1 MLRIA
6 ICDDE
11 RIHRRHT
18 AELIDS
24 ALAAR
29 SADISC
35 FDSSEALLQT
45 VVSGYA
51 PDIAVLD
58 IQMGEMDGISLAKR
72 LNALTPSCR
81 IIFVTS
87 YLAFATEVYSTEH
100 VYFILKSQ
108 IDERI
113 GSALEKAVSAIDAD
127 RGSGAMLPVKVR
139 GGTELIPVKDVKYVE
154 RLSRK
159 THVVAAGS
167 ELWSAHA
174 PAELLSG
181 HEERFIRCHQSMG
194 QSAVGLRHEERRIP
208 AQGRGEPADKPRLQ
222 AVRAGRV
229 LRIAPP
235 SGGRTII
242 KQRGKVLTSPAAHR
256 IIERRRI
263 HGRKMNLP
271 AVGL

>member
-11 RIHRRHT
+11 RIQRRHT

-35 FDSSEALLQT
+35 FDSSEALLQA

-100 VYFILKSQ
+100 VYFILKARST
-108 IDERI
+108 
-113 GSALEKAVSAIDAD
+113 SA
-127 RGSGAMLPVKVR
+127 
-139 GGTELIPVKDVKYVE
+139 
-154 RLSRK
+154 
-159 THVVAAGS
+159 S
-167 ELWSAHA
+167 EAHW
-174 PAELLSG
+174 
-181 HEERFIRCHQSMG
+181 
-194 QSAVGLRHEERRIP
+194 RRP
-208 AQGRGEPADKPRLQ
+208 CRRST
-222 AVRAGRV
+222 
-229 LRIAPP
+229 RIA
-235 SGGRTII
+235 
-242 KQRGKVLTSPAAHR
+242 AAAR
-256 IIERRRI
+256 CCRSRFAAARS
-263 HGRKMNLP
+263 
-271 AVGL
+271 

>member
-1 MLRIA
+1 MLCIA

-11 RIHRRHT
+11 RIHLRHT

-35 FDSSEALLQT
+35 FDSSEALLQA

-87 YLAFATEVYSTEH
+87 YLAFATEVYSTE
-100 VYFILKSQ
+100 
-108 IDERI
+108 
-113 GSALEKAVSAIDAD
+113 
-127 RGSGAMLPVKVR
+127 
-139 GGTELIPVKDVKYVE
+139 LIPVKDVKYVE
-154 RLSRK
+154 RLGRK

-181 HEERFIRCHQSMG
+181 HEERFIRCHQSIWVNPQWVSAMKNDEFMLKDG
-194 QSAVGLRHEERRIP
+194 ASLPISRGYKQSARDAFFASLRRPED
-208 AQGRGEPADKPRLQ
+208 AL
-222 AVRAGRV
+222 
-229 LRIAPP
+229 
-235 SGGRTII
+235 
-242 KQRGKVLTSPAAHR
+242 
-256 IIERRRI
+256 
-263 HGRKMNLP
+263 
-271 AVGL
+271 

>member
-1 MLRIA
+1 MNAYTAGTR
-6 ICDDE
+6 
-11 RIHRRHT
+11 

-35 FDSSEALLQT
+35 FDSSEALLQA

-113 GSALEKAVSAIDAD
+113 GSSTGEGRVGDR
-127 RGSGAMLPVKVR
+127 RGSR
-139 GGTELIPVKDVKYVE
+139 QRRD
-154 RLSRK
+154 
-159 THVVAAGS
+159 AAGQGS
-167 ELWSAHA
+167 RRHGADTGEGRQIRGA
-174 PAELLSG
+174 AE
-181 HEERFIRCHQSMG
+181 
-194 QSAVGLRHEERRIP
+194 P
-208 AQGRGEPADKPRLQ
+208 
-222 AVRAGRV
+222 
-229 LRIAPP
+229 
-235 SGGRTII
+235 
-242 KQRGKVLTSPAAHR
+242 
-256 IIERRRI
+256 
-263 HGRKMNLP
+263 
-271 AVGL
+271 

>member
-35 FDSSEALLQT
+35 FDSSEALLQA

-108 IDERI
+108 
-113 GSALEKAVSAIDAD
+113 
-127 RGSGAMLPVKVR
+127 MPF
-139 GGTELIPVKDVKYVE
+139 
-154 RLSRK
+154 RK
-159 THVVAAGS
+159 FFYS
-167 ELWSAHA
+167 
-174 PAELLSG
+174 
-181 HEERFIRCHQSMG
+181 FIS
-194 QSAVGLRHEERRIP
+194 
-208 AQGRGEPADKPRLQ
+208 
-222 AVRAGRV
+222 
-229 LRIAPP
+229 
-235 SGGRTII
+235 
-242 KQRGKVLTSPAAHR
+242 
-256 IIERRRI
+256 
-263 HGRKMNLP
+263 
-271 AVGL
+271 

>member
-1 MLRIA
+1 MLRIS

-11 RIHRRHT
+11 RIHLRHT

-35 FDSSEALLQT
+35 FDSSEALLQA

-154 RLSRK
+154 RLGRK
-159 THVVAAGS
+159 THVVAAG
-167 ELWSAHA
+167 WSCGA
-174 PAELLSG
+174 
-181 HEERFIRCHQSMG
+181 RM
-194 QSAVGLRHEERRIP
+194 LRR
-208 AQGRGEPADKPRLQ
+208 
-222 AVRAGRV
+222 
-229 LRIAPP
+229 
-235 SGGRTII
+235 SC
-242 KQRGKVLTSPAAHR
+242 
-256 IIERRRI
+256 
-263 HGRKMNLP
+263 
-271 AVGL
+271 

>member
-11 RIHRRHT
+11 RIHLRHT

-35 FDSSEALLQT
+35 FDSSEALLQA
-45 VVSGYA
+45 VASGYA

-154 RLSRK
+154 RLGRK
-159 THVVAAGS
+159 THVVTAGS

-181 HEERFIRCHQSMG
+181 HEERFIRCHQSIWVNPQWVSAMKSDEFLLKDG
-194 QSAVGLRHEERRIP
+194 ASLPISRGYKQSARDAFFASLRRPED
-208 AQGRGEPADKPRLQ
+208 AL
-222 AVRAGRV
+222 
-229 LRIAPP
+229 
-235 SGGRTII
+235 
-242 KQRGKVLTSPAAHR
+242 
-256 IIERRRI
+256 
-263 HGRKMNLP
+263 
-271 AVGL
+271 

>member
-1 MLRIA
+1 
-6 ICDDE
+6 
-11 RIHRRHT
+11 
-18 AELIDS
+18 
-24 ALAAR
+24 
-29 SADISC
+29 
-35 FDSSEALLQT
+35 
-45 VVSGYA
+45 
-51 PDIAVLD
+51 
-58 IQMGEMDGISLAKR
+58 MGEMDGISLAKR

-181 HEERFIRCHQSMG
+181 HEERFIRCHQSIWVNPQWVSAMKSDEFLLKDG
-194 QSAVGLRHEERRIP
+194 ASLPISRGYKQSARDAFFASLRRPED
-208 AQGRGEPADKPRLQ
+208 AL
-222 AVRAGRV
+222 
-229 LRIAPP
+229 
-235 SGGRTII
+235 
-242 KQRGKVLTSPAAHR
+242 
-256 IIERRRI
+256 
-263 HGRKMNLP
+263 
-271 AVGL
+271 

>member
-1 MLRIA
+1 M
-6 ICDDE
+6 
-11 RIHRRHT
+11 
-18 AELIDS
+18 
-24 ALAAR
+24 
-29 SADISC
+29 
-35 FDSSEALLQT
+35 
-45 VVSGYA
+45 VSGYA

-154 RLSRK
+154 RLGRK
-159 THVVAAGS
+159 THVVAAATSSPRGMHS
-167 ELWSAHA
+167 SH
-174 PAELLSG
+174 
-181 HEERFIRCHQSMG
+181 R
-194 QSAVGLRHEERRIP
+194 SAVRRTHYNK
-208 AQGRGEPADKPRLQ
+208 AARQSVDKSGR
-222 AVRAGRV
+222 
-229 LRIAPP
+229 APY
-235 SGGRTII
+235 
-242 KQRGKVLTSPAAHR
+242 
-256 IIERRRI
+256 
-263 HGRKMNLP
+263 N
-271 AVGL
+271 